1 MKRILSGMFFS
12 LFRGFGIWCIIIA
25 VVILGALFDFSN
37 LRDIDVIAVGTF
49 GETRDYSS
57 EDRQL
62 IITPENVDQ
71 YSFKGSGISAFDVY
85 RFHVDPLPHDKF
97 DQIADRFIDPYDEV
111 NAIFDSIRNMHV
123 IPSLIV
129 VIFIA
134 VFFGRMFS
142 QGTIKNL
149 LTCGYSRAKI
159 FIASFIVTAVTSL
172 VLFLLRLAGFVL
184 MCMLLKWQPPV
195 YLPVL
200 IPTALISF
208 LLMITINSF
217 TLAALFITNKKTVTF
232 IIGFL
237 MFFTFDLSVS
247 KILSSA
253 LWSFEME
260 AQSGTNDDADYIN
273 LVKENRQNELEE
285 RFDFS
290 EFTSDFYCDDRIVL
304 DFGVK
309 DTIPAPIKYTM
320 FVLIYS
326 DPALLYGVEGYF
338 SPYLMTRDG
347 LIYIPIAVN
356 IIWIVVSSGLGVAVF
371 RKREIHC

>member
-37 LRDIDVIAVGTF
+37 LRDIDIIAVGTF

-62 IITPENVDQ
+62 IITPENIDQ

-111 NAIFDSIRNMHV
+111 NSIFDSIRNMHV

-237 MFFTFDLSVS
+237 MFFSYNFSVS
-247 KILSSA
+247 KILTSA
-253 LWSFEME
+253 LWTYDME
-260 AQSGTNDDADYIN
+260 YQSNSLNEDYIN
-273 LVKENRQNELEE
+273 LAKEKRQNELEE
-285 RFDFS
+285 RLDYAD
-290 EFTSDFYCDDRIVL
+290 FTSDFYHNDRIIL
-304 DFGVK
+304 DFGCK
-309 DTIPAPIKYTM
+309 DAIPAPIKYTM
-320 FVLIYS
+320 LVLIYS

-338 SPYLMTRDG
+338 PPYLMTRDG

>member
-12 LFRGFGIWCIIIA
+12 LFRGFGIWCIIIS

-62 IITPENVDQ
+62 IITPENIDRF
-71 YSFKGSGISAFDVY
+71 SFKGSGISAFDVY

-200 IPTALISF
+200 IPTVLISL
-208 LLMITINSF
+208 LLMITIVSF
-217 TLAALFITNKKTVTF
+217 TLTALFITNKKTVTF

-237 MFFTFDLSVS
+237 MFFSYNFSVS
-247 KILSSA
+247 KILTSA
-253 LWSFEME
+253 LWAYDME
-260 AQSGTNDDADYIN
+260 YQGNSLNEDYIN
-273 LVKENRQNELEE
+273 LAKEKRQNELEE
-285 RFDFS
+285 RLDYAD
-290 EFTSDFYCDDRIVL
+290 FTSDFYHNDRIIL
-304 DFGVK
+304 DFGCK
-309 DTIPAPIKYTM
+309 DAIPAPIKYTM
-320 FVLIYS
+320 LVLIYS

-338 SPYLMTRDG
+338 PPYLMTRDG

>member
-1 MKRILSGMFFS
+1 
-12 LFRGFGIWCIIIA
+12 
-25 VVILGALFDFSN
+25 
-37 LRDIDVIAVGTF
+37 
-49 GETRDYSS
+49 
-57 EDRQL
+57 
-62 IITPENVDQ
+62 
-71 YSFKGSGISAFDVY
+71 
-85 RFHVDPLPHDKF
+85 
-97 DQIADRFIDPYDEV
+97 
-111 NAIFDSIRNMHV
+111 
-123 IPSLIV
+123 
-129 VIFIA
+129 
-134 VFFGRMFS
+134 
-142 QGTIKNL
+142 
-149 LTCGYSRAKI
+149 
-159 FIASFIVTAVTSL
+159 
-172 VLFLLRLAGFVL
+172 

-304 DFGVK
+304 DFGDK
-309 DTIPAPIKYTM
+309 DTIPAPLKYSM
-320 FVLIYS
+320 IALIYA
-326 DPALLYGVEGYF
+326 DPAMLHGVEGLY

-356 IIWIVVSSGLGVAVF
+356 IIWIIVSSGLGVAVF

>member
-1 MKRILSGMFFS
+1 MKRILSGMLYNLFS
-12 LFRGFGIWCIIIA
+12 GFGIWCIIIA
-25 VVILGALFDFSN
+25 VVILGALYDFSN
-37 LRDIDVIAVGTF
+37 LRDIDIIAVGTF

-62 IITPENVDQ
+62 IITPENIDQ

-97 DQIADRFIDPYDEV
+97 DQITDRFIDPYDEV

-159 FIASFIVTAVTSL
+159 FIASFIVTAFTSL

-200 IPTALISF
+200 IPTALISL
-208 LLMITINSF
+208 LLMITIVSF
-217 TLAALFITNKKTVTF
+217 TLTALFITNKKTVTF

-253 LWSFEME
+253 LWAYDME
-260 AQSGTNDDADYIN
+260 YQGNSLNEDYIN
-273 LVKENRQNELEE
+273 LAKEKRQNELEE
-285 RFDFS
+285 RMDYAD
-290 EFTSDFYCDDRIVL
+290 FTSDFYHNDRIIL
-304 DFGVK
+304 DFGCK
-309 DTIPAPIKYTM
+309 DAIPAPIKYTM
-320 FVLIYS
+320 LVLIYS

-338 SPYLMTRDG
+338 PPYLMTRDG

>member
-37 LRDIDVIAVGTF
+37 LRDIDIIAVGTF

-62 IITPENVDQ
+62 IITPENIDQ

-309 DTIPAPIKYTM
+309 DTIPAPLKYSM
-320 FVLIYS
+320 IALIYA
-326 DPALLYGVEGYF
+326 DPAMLHGVEGLY

-356 IIWIVVSSGLGVAVF
+356 ILWIVVSSGLGVAVF

>member
-37 LRDIDVIAVGTF
+37 LRDIDIIAVGTF

-62 IITPENVDQ
+62 IITPENIDQ

-111 NAIFDSIRNMHV
+111 NSIFDSIRNMHV

-208 LLMITINSF
+208 LLMITIVSF
-217 TLAALFITNKKTVTF
+217 TLTALFITNKKTVTF

-237 MFFTFDLSVS
+237 MFFSYNFSVS
-247 KILSSA
+247 KILTSA
-253 LWSFEME
+253 LWTYDME
-260 AQSGTNDDADYIN
+260 YQSNSLNEDYIN
-273 LVKENRQNELEE
+273 LAKEKRQNELEE
-285 RFDFS
+285 RLDYAD
-290 EFTSDFYCDDRIVL
+290 FTSDFYHNDRIIL
-304 DFGVK
+304 DFGCK
-309 DTIPAPIKYTM
+309 DAIPAPIKYTM
-320 FVLIYS
+320 LVLIYS
-326 DPALLYGVEGYF
+326 DPALLYGVEGLY

-356 IIWIVVSSGLGVAVF
+356 IIWIIVSSGLGVAVF